1 MNNRPV
7 TKWKVTNVAGKYEK
21 CTNGSIANG
30 GHTNIYEEFVSI
42 NSVQTTVTTST
53 KMTISS
59 DSFEEELSSATRQEV
74 NETGISDTDVVDDF
88 KEFMDIAD
96 HGKTKEPKVN
106 ERAEGDVN
114 GDIRITLNDNDA
126 VVINGDT
133 RKDSI
138 LSDRSDTDYS
148 SDEDIGADSS
158 KKKSRSKGLNICQ
171 YKLRCMALDQ
181 NKMNHSK
188 VHVDESEPT
197 GYEEA
202 PFESRDVQIRNGCWI
217 TDEYDV
223 SDVLLGRGKFGEV
236 KQCKERKTGRDL
248 AAKFIEIHGPQDRFD
263 VQNEIEMMKC
273 LQHPRLLQLYDV
285 FTKRNHF
292 CLVLELISGGELFE
306 RVINDDFILTEKA
319 CIMFMRQICEGI
331 EFMHNNSI
339 LHLDLKPENILCL
352 TREGNRIKIIDFG
365 LARRY
370 NPEHDLRI
378 LFGTPEFMAPE
389 QANFETIYP
398 STDMWSVGIICYIL
412 LSGLSPFLGDSENE
426 TIANITDA
434 KWDFKAEE
442 FESISAEAKDFIS
455 KLILKDHTERMKA
468 TECLE
473 HKWLRRSAKR
483 ERIPTRSLSTKRL
496 KKFVYRRKWQKAVN
510 AMLALK
516 RMGVKL

>member
-1 MNNRPV
+1 MNSSIAQWSLSKTVSRIGSIVKKKEVSANGSVPSVKSSASVSTTSASVAATIPPSGVNGNHSDTSYKEHSSGNRIEH
-7 TKWKVTNVAGKYEK
+7 TKDSTDISDAKPAHMNSNTNVPDK
-21 CTNGSIANG
+21 ANKDC
-30 GHTNIYEEFVSI
+30 ERPQVRR
-42 NSVQTTVTTST
+42 
-53 KMTISS
+53 
-59 DSFEEELSSATRQEV
+59 DSHKDSA
-74 NETGISDTDVVDDF
+74 
-88 KEFMDIAD
+88 KA
-96 HGKTKEPKVN
+96 
-106 ERAEGDVN
+106 A
-114 GDIRITLNDNDA
+114 
-126 VVINGDT
+126 NGDT
-133 RKDSI
+133 GYVDDSDSDSDLEHAEKDKHE
-138 LSDRSDTDYS
+138 S
-148 SDEDIGADSS
+148 SRGAKS
-158 KKKSRSKGLNICQ
+158 KSHLKGLNVCF
-171 YKLRCMALDQ
+171 YKLKCMALDQ

-202 PFESRDVQIRNGCWI
+202 PFDPRDVKIRNGCWI

-223 SDVLLGRGKFGEV
+223 SDILLGRGKFGEV
-236 KQCKERKTGRDL
+236 KQCKEKKTGRDL
-248 AAKFIEIHGPQDRFD
+248 AAKFIEVNGPTDRFD

-319 CIMFMRQICEGI
+319 CVMFMRQICEGI
-331 EFMHNNSI
+331 EFMHNNRI

-352 TREGNRIKIIDFG
+352 TRSGNRIKIIDFG

-370 NPEHDLRI
+370 NPKEDLRI

-389 QANFETIYP
+389 QANFEPIFP
-398 STDMWSVGIICYIL
+398 STDMWSIGIICYIL
-412 LSGLSPFLGDSENE
+412 LSGLSPFLGESEEE
-426 TIANITDA
+426 TIANITEA

-442 FESISAEAKDFIS
+442 FESVSAEAKDFIS
-455 KLILKDHTERMKA
+455 RLVLKTPSDRMTT

-483 ERIPTRSLSTKRL
+483 ERIPARSLSTKRL

-516 RMGVKL
+516 RMGVKLQ